1 MYAIQQGQL
10 RFRTRERADPCFE
23 NHRLEFIVG
32 YMKFDFNVLQEFRFS
47 LYGATVN
54 ISKSKNLAVLVFYQ
68 SPKLVVGHA
77 ILVKFFEVISSS
89 VLPCD

>member
-32 YMKFDFNVLQEFRFS
+32 YMKFDLNVLQEFRLS
-47 LYGATVN
+47 LYGAIN
-54 ISKSKNLAVLVFYQ
+54 CEYFQI
-68 SPKLVVGHA
+68 
-77 ILVKFFEVISSS
+77 
-89 VLPCD
+89 